1 VRIERWGPFLSA
13 ALAACLAVSL
23 VLAAR
28 RALRPAP
35 SLARFGPLT
44 RAGRFNEALAC
55 VEAYLQT
62 YPLDVRARLAAAEL
76 ELERP
81 DPRPDLALNQL
92 GRVVTGDRRLV
103 AAAQFDKGKAAYLQ
117 KEYDR
122 AEACWLKALELDPQI
137 PEVTWALLDLYY
149 MEGRADDARRLALR
163 QYEIEPDRH
172 DRARMLLELVRQDV
186 EPPAPASVV
195 NRFEPAVRR
204 RPGQFRASVAL
215 GLALVRSGRPDQGI
229 ATLREVVRRRPDD
242 PEAVDALLTGLD
254 DADRPEELAAEVGRL
269 PPALAGDPRFARHLG
284 RAAQARRDWDAAA
297 RAYRRAWEYRPHDI
311 ETLFRLDLVSRNARD
326 VARDEALA
334 GLKKSTQAARVAE
347 PGLYAEA
354 DGKKNFGNVP
364 DPGLYRRLAANRER
378 LGRRDE
384 ARAWHLLILRDFPDD
399 PISKAEADRL
409 K

>member
-13 ALAACLAVSL
+13 ALAACLAVGL
-23 VLAAR
+23 VLAGR

-35 SLARFGPLT
+35 SLARLGPLT
-44 RAGRFNEALAC
+44 RAGQFNEALAC
-55 VEAYLQT
+55 VEAYLQA

-92 GRVVTGDRRLV
+92 GRVVTGDRRL
-103 AAAQFDKGKAAYLQ
+103 AAAARFDKGKAAYLQ
-117 KEYDR
+117 KDYDR

-149 MEGRADDARRLALR
+149 MEGRVDDARRLALR

-186 EPPAPASVV
+186 EPLAPASVV
-195 NRFEPAVRR
+195 NRFDPAVRR

-229 ATLREVVRRRPDD
+229 AALREVVRRRPDD
-242 PEAVDALLTGLD
+242 PEAIDALLTGLD
-254 DADRPEELAAEVGRL
+254 DADRPEEVAAEVGRL
-269 PPALAGDPRFARHLG
+269 SPALADDPRVARHRG
-284 RAAQARRDWDAAA
+284 RAAQARRDWAAAA
-297 RAYRRAWEYRPHDI
+297 RAYRRAWEYRPHDL
-311 ETLFRLDLVSRNARD
+311 EVLFRLDLASRNAGTG
-326 VARDEALA
+326 DEGRE
-334 GLKKSTQAARVAE
+334 GLKKLAQAAKTAE

-354 DGKKNFGNVP
+354 NGKKDFGTVP
-364 DPGLYRRLAANRER
+364 DLGLYRRLAANRER

-399 PISKAEADRL
+399 PISRTEADRL